1 MIFQEC
7 VEGLSIFAAILLIT
21 AISAANDYVKEKQ
34 FIDLLDV
41 AKDYEV
47 SCIRGQDGTTAP
59 VNAWELVVGDIITFE
74 AGDRIPADCL
84 LLESIDLKV
93 DEAYHNDD
101 VKTIVDKHEVDAENT
116 VDNYDAFLMAE
127 SLVVEGSGKAIIL
140 VISDPYCSRHRRV
153 IRQDDDDAEVSPLQD
168 KLSNIG
174 SQIGKLGI
182 YAAIIL
188 FLVLIVRGT
197 IDLMAL
203 PDAKLMSSDT
213 LKTIIQI
220 MTVCITLVMVAV
232 PEGLPLSVS
241 ISVAFSLSKMRKQ
254 NLLIKNAD
262 SQETMG
268 GVEHV
273 ITGKTGTLT
282 KGNMRVTHIHLQGTM
297 HVNASPDFFEKSED
311 IDAETKQLVID
322 GILYNCTAKIEMSE
336 NAMYVP
342 NGNGTECGML
352 KFIQNNGHAVQDL
365 IKNKVGRIKTFV
377 PWTPK
382 RKMESTA
389 IVQPGDDGTV
399 RIYAKGAPEVLLQ
412 KCTLDQSQRASLLA
426 DVVDNQLGSNG
437 MRPFAYAYKEMSLG
451 DFEDL
456 ALTHDNFKSV
466 ESRDVLEQ
474 DLELVAIFG
483 LKDELR
489 SSFESKDKTVAEDI
503 KFASKGKINVI
514 MVSGDNLQT
523 ARHTAIE
530 ACIVSESKAEE
541 EFTCMTGETFRNEIG
556 GIREVEQDNGSVKL
570 EVGDPRRFETIISKL
585 KVLARAE
592 PNDKIA
598 LVTGI
603 QEKGFLVACTG
614 EGLNDATALKKA
626 NVGFAMGS
634 GCELAKDQADMIILD
649 DNFGST
655 MIAVNWGRNIYDN
668 VKKFLQFQM
677 TVNISCCT
685 FVIVASLF
693 YGRPVLTVLHLL
705 WINLIMDTF
714 AALALATEPPN
725 AKNLKSKPIKA
736 SQMIMSE
743 IMWRQI
749 LTQVIYQLVVLLIM
763 LFLAPLMFGFPYML
777 FNPSVQDKADG
788 KVQMHDTIIFTTFIY
803 LQLCNFFNCR
813 KLGAT
818 EKNIFEGFFNNFIF
832 LGLVFGLFV
841 AQYALVQLGGS
852 LFSVHAL
859 PLWIHASCFAFAF
872 GSFLVCLGIK
882 YSPEELAK
890 QYIPK
895 TLIPES
901 KAEKDPLQKQLE
913 DMQKKN
919 AAEKAK
925 WESL

>member
-21 AISAANDYVKEKQ
+21 SISAANDYVKEKQ
-34 FIDLLDV
+34 FIDLLET
-41 AKDYEV
+41 AKDYET

-93 DEAYHNDD
+93 DEAYHYND
-101 VKTIVDKHEVDAENT
+101 VKTIVGKHEVNAENT
-116 VDNYDAFLMAE
+116 VENYDAFLMAE

-140 VISDPYCSRHRRV
+140 VISEPYCSRHRRV
-153 IRQDDDDAEVSPLQD
+153 LRQDDDDTEVSPLQE
-168 KLSNIG
+168 KLANIG

-182 YAAIIL
+182 YAALIL
-188 FLVLIVRGT
+188 FVVLFIRT
-197 IDLMAL
+197 LINLMAL

-213 LKTIIQI
+213 LKDMIKILT
-220 MTVCITLVMVAV
+220 TCITLVMVAV

-241 ISVAFSLSKMRKQ
+241 ISVAFSLSKMKKQ

-262 SQETMG
+262 SQEIMG
-268 GVEHV
+268 GVEYV

-282 KGNMRVTHIHLQGTM
+282 KGNMRVTHINLQGTT
-297 HVNASPDFFEKSED
+297 HVNTSPDFLEKSGD
-311 IDAETKQLVID
+311 IDPETKQLVVD
-322 GILYNCTAKIEMSE
+322 GIVYNCTAKIEMSE

-365 IKNKVGRIKTFV
+365 MKNKVGRVKTFV

-389 IVQPGDDGTV
+389 ILQPGDDYTV
-399 RIYAKGAPEVLLQ
+399 RVYSKGAPEVLLQ
-412 KCTLDQSQRASLLA
+412 KCNMNAAQRAQLLR
-426 DVVDNQLGSNG
+426 DVVDNEMGANG
-437 MRPFAYAYKEMSLG
+437 IRPFAYAYKDLTLSEY
-451 DFEDL
+451 EDL
-456 ALTHDNFKSV
+456 AIQNQDFKNV
-466 ESRDVLEQ
+466 ESREVLEN

-483 LKDELR
+483 LRDELR
-489 SSFESKDKTVAEDI
+489 NSFEDSNKTVAEDI
-503 KFASKGKINVI
+503 KFANKGKINVI

-523 ARHTAIE
+523 ARACAIE
-530 ACIVSESKAEE
+530 ASIVSESKASEDLV
-541 EFTCMTGETFRNEIG
+541 CMTGETFRHEVG
-556 GIREVEQDNGSVKL
+556 GIREVVQPDGSIKL
-570 EVGDPRRFETIISKL
+570 EFGDARRFETIIAKL

-592 PNDKIA
+592 PNDKLA
-598 LVTGI
+598 LVAGI
-603 QEKGFLVACTG
+603 QDKGYLVACTG
-614 EGLNDATALKKA
+614 EGLNDAGALKQA

-655 MIAVNWGRNIYDN
+655 MVAVSWGRNIYDN

-677 TVNISCCT
+677 TVNITCCV
-685 FVIVASLF
+685 FVVVASLF
-693 YGRPVLTVLHLL
+693 YGRSPFSVLHLL

-725 AKNLKSKPIKA
+725 ANNLRSKPIKA

-749 LTQVIYQLVVLLIM
+749 LTQSIYQLVVLLIM

-777 FNPSVQDKADG
+777 FNPSPDDEVT
-788 KVQMHDTIIFTTFIY
+788 KVIMHNTVIFTTFIY

-818 EKNIFEGFFNNFIF
+818 EKNIFEGFFNNPIF
-832 LGLVFGLFV
+832 LILVFGLFV
-841 AQYALVQLGGS
+841 AQYFLVQLGGT
-852 LFSVHAL
+852 LFQVAAL
-859 PLWIHASCFAFAF
+859 PFWIHACCFAFAS

-890 QYIPK
+890 
-895 TLIPES
+895 
-901 KAEKDPLQKQLE
+901 
-913 DMQKKN
+913 
-919 AAEKAK
+919 
-925 WESL
+925 